1 MQEYNAGMTEER
13 AGGEESA
20 RPQFVRYEDL
30 AARVS
35 LSLAAPAITEE
46 EVYEGC
52 QAAIARS
59 AAEVLVRPSDVDLCK
74 NWLAGSAV
82 KLSSLTGFPG
92 GSSTTAARL
101 YEARDVVRRGVTE
114 LAVAMNLGKLV
125 SRKFLYLESE
135 LMQLAEQCHQASAKV
150 RAVFETDHLQQDHV
164 LIGVRLIKRT
174 GFDAVD
180 LQFQAGATPPG
191 PALDR
196 MAAIV
201 RYVFHH
207 ARGKFAVRVLAPSL
221 SWETAQVLLAAGADA
236 FAITNAAA
244 VLDAWRE
251 ELQRREE
258 EARKQA
264 TAALESPATAPLEAP
279 PSE

>member
-1 MQEYNAGMTEER
+1 MQEYNAGMTDE
-13 AGGEESA
+13 GGSGQQTA
-20 RPQFVRYEDL
+20 RPQWERYEDL
-30 AARVS
+30 AAHICF
-35 LSLAAPAITEE
+35 SLAAPAITEE
-46 EVYEGC
+46 KVYEGC
-52 QAAIARS
+52 QAAIARG

-82 KLSSLTGFPG
+82 TLSALTGFPG

-101 YEARDVVRRGVTE
+101 YEARDVVRRGVTQV
-114 LAVAMNLGKLV
+114 AVAMNLGKLV

-135 LMQLAEQCHQASAKV
+135 LMQLAEQCHQASARV

-180 LQFQAGATPPG
+180 LQFQAGAPQPG

-221 SWETAQVLLAAGADA
+221 SWQSAQTLSAAGADA
-236 FAITNAAA
+236 FAVTNAAA

-264 TAALESPATAPLEAP
+264 AAGLESPATAPSAAP